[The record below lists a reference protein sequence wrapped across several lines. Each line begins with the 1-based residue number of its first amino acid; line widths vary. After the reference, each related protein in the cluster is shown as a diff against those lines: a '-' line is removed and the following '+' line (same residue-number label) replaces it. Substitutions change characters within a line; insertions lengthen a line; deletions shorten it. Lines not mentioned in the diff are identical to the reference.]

1 MNMQLIASTG
11 MAQRQSLPLD
21 AKIQMSK
28 QRIKQWYEHH
38 DGDVYVAFSGG
49 VDSTVLA
56 DLVWSLYPEV
66 PWVFS
71 NTGLEYP
78 EIVRFVKERQAD
90 GYPVQIIKPKKTFR
104 QVVLDDGFP
113 LVSKKVAEM
122 IERFYN
128 PKPSNAATRHLY
140 LTGYRKDGV
149 YSKNSKIPEKWKPLI
164 DAPFRVTASCCDS
177 LKKEPFRRYKK
188 ETGRMPI
195 NGMMSDEGGRRGALT
210 QCNVFDGRDPQS
222 RPILFWTKQ
231 DIWEYI
237 KLNDLPYSEIYDDRV
252 VDGVRVDGEDRTGC
266 MFCAFGAHLEKGEN
280 RFQRMARTHPKQ
292 WNYCIKKLGM
302 NKALDFIGVPYE
314 PLRREEQIDLFSDAA
329 DQ

>member
-11 MAQRQSLPLD
+11 IAQRQSLPLD
-21 AKIQMSK
+21 AKVQMSK
-28 QRIKQWYEHH
+28 QRIRQWYEHF
-38 DGDVYVAFSGG
+38 DGEVYVAFSGG

-78 EIVRFVKERQAD
+78 EIVQFVKERQAA
-90 GYPVQIIKPKKTFR
+90 GYPVEIIRPKKTFR
-104 QVVLDDGFP
+104 QVVLEDGFP

-164 DAPFRVTASCCDS
+164 DAPFKVTASCCDS

-195 NGMMSDEGGRRGALT
+195 NGMMSDEGGRRGSLT
-210 QCNVFDGRDPQS
+210 KCNVFEGRDPQS
-222 RPILFWTKQ
+222 RPLLFWTKR

-237 KLNDLPYSEIYDDRV
+237 EQHQLPHSEIYDDRL
-252 VDGVRVDGEDRTGC
+252 VDGVMVKGEDRTGC

-292 WNYCIKKLGM
+292 WKYCIEKLKMGE
-302 NKALDFIGVPYE
+302 ALDFIGVEYKPE
-314 PLRREEQIDLFSDAA
+314 TDLFIDAA
-329 DQ
+329 EQ